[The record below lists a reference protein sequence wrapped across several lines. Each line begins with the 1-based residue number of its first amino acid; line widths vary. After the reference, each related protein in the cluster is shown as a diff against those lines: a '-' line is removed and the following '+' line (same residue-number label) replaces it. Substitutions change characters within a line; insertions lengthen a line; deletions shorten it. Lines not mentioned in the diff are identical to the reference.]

1 MKILVAIKRVI
12 DYNVQVRVK
21 QDNSSV
27 DLTNIK
33 MAINPFCERA
43 LEEAVKLK
51 ESSKALE
58 VVAVCIGEQAAAE
71 QLRAA
76 LALGA
81 DRAILVET
89 VADLSSLNVAKLLH
103 GVVKKENPGLI
114 LLGKQ
119 AIDSDNSQTPQML
132 AGLMNCAQG
141 AFVSKLE
148 LNDDNVQIVRE
159 IDGGVQKLRLTLPA
173 VISAELHLNEPRY
186 AKLPDIMKAKKKPL
200 DVITVE
206 QLGVTIT
213 NHLTTIKVTEP
224 AKRSAGIKVSS
235 VDELISQLKTN
246 KVI

>member
-51 ESSKALE
+51 ESGKALE